1 MNGRFLE
8 SLFPFVTFASLE
20 LKLPVFHYF
29 DFNNYKWIKVIW
41 CLHIYIYIYIY
52 IDIYIFQEY
61 EEPVYSYSTHL
72 VRRSP
77 RDIHN
82 ILELSPPFASSE
94 GVGSDRYQSDS
105 AHRTQPTP

>member
-1 MNGRFLE
+1 MTDRFFL
-8 SLFPFVTFASLE
+8 SFLIVITFEVQQQRAALLQLAAKCSKDKKE
-20 LKLPVFHYF
+20 RK
-29 DFNNYKWIKVIW
+29 NVIMADP
-41 CLHIYIYIYIY
+41 L
-52 IDIYIFQEY
+52 FQEY
-61 EEPVYSYSTHL
+61 EEPVYSYSTHP

-82 ILELSPPFASSE
+82 ILKLSPPFASSE

>member
-1 MNGRFLE
+1 M
-8 SLFPFVTFASLE
+8 
-20 LKLPVFHYF
+20 
-29 DFNNYKWIKVIW
+29 
-41 CLHIYIYIYIY
+41 HIYE
-52 IDIYIFQEY
+52 YIFQEY
-61 EEPVYSYSTHL
+61 EEPVYSYSTHP

-82 ILELSPPFASSE
+82 ILKLSPPFASSE